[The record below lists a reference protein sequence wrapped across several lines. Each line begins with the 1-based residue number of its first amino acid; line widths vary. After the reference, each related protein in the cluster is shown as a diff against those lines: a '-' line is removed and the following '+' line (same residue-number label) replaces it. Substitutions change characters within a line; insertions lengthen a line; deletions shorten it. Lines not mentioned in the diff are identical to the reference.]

1 MRETKSRAPVVPRS
15 KPTITFLANKRTYH
29 TQGNLT
35 TTSPIISDRDRTL
48 CIDIL
53 DMLQVQVQLLQ
64 FHKSTHTDEYLWLH
78 DVSSFQVP
86 RDCLHRPFG
95 AFRSC
100 RSLSFVFWALVPRTP
115 CNGRGTDE
123 GFLTAAAYT
132 RARIRKSRILRKW
145 NKHRLCTMLLRI

>member
-1 MRETKSRAPVVPRS
+1 
-15 KPTITFLANKRTYH
+15 
-29 TQGNLT
+29 
-35 TTSPIISDRDRTL
+35 
-48 CIDIL
+48 
-53 DMLQVQVQLLQ
+53 MLQVQVRLFQ
-64 FHKSTHTDEYLWLH
+64 FHRSTHTDEYLWLH

-100 RSLSFVFWALVPRTP
+100 RSLSFVFWDLVPRTP

-145 NKHRLCTMLLRI
+145 NKHRLCTMLLEIKQNCLLHRNNMQLVRAPNSRGSLEQPLQITCLSKDIRTADKNMTRAKT